1 MTEQIYGNIHSLE
14 SCGTVDGPGIRFV
27 VFTQGCPMRCQYCH
41 NPDSWT
47 TTENKKMSVDEILEK
62 YEGVKEFL
70 RNGGLTVTGGEP
82 LLQIDFVTEL
92 FKKAKEKQ
100 IHTALDTSGILFNRK
115 NTEKIDKLLD
125 YTDLVLLDIKHIDN
139 VEHKKLTGHSN
150 INILDFA
157 KYLSEK
163 NIPVWIRHVVVP
175 EITYNEK
182 YLSELGE
189 FLSTL
194 NNIKALDVL
203 PYHNMAIPK
212 YENLG
217 INYSLKDLQP
227 LTKEE
232 AIKARDIILNSMK
245 KSNK

>member
-92 FKKAKEKQ
+92 FKKSKEKQ

-115 NTEKIDKLLD
+115 NTEKIDKLLN

-139 VEHKKLTGHSN
+139 VEHKKFLILQN
-150 INILDFA
+150 IYQKKIFLFGLDMLL
-157 KYLSEK
+157 YLK
-163 NIPVWIRHVVVP
+163 
-175 EITYNEK
+175 
-182 YLSELGE
+182 
-189 FLSTL
+189 
-194 NNIKALDVL
+194 
-203 PYHNMAIPK
+203 
-212 YENLG
+212 
-217 INYSLKDLQP
+217 
-227 LTKEE
+227 
-232 AIKARDIILNSMK
+232 
-245 KSNK
+245 